1 MDDFL
6 DIVWFKIVEVVKYLA
21 GLMDLVLAP
30 LSPLGPALIILILV
44 FITVCFTKTLSRFY
58 STKRYRALQKE
69 FNHWF
74 KLRKEAVDSEDR
86 EKGKAL
92 AKNIDQAK
100 LNKVYYDYF
109 FEGLLKNMLTIYLP
123 VLCMAAYVNEAF
135 RTDRMVEKFGREYV
149 FKFSKPSGEPVL
161 VGALFW
167 FVVSLLMVYLVWF
180 LVVRYIKN
188 RVKASS
194 SSIKP

>member
-1 MDDFL
+1 MDDIL
-6 DIVWFKIVEVVKYLA
+6 DSIWFYIVDGIQYLT
-21 GLMDLVLAP
+21 GFMDAMLAP
-30 LSPLGPALIILILV
+30 LSPLGPALVILILV
-44 FITVCFTKTLSRFY
+44 FITVGFTKLFSRFY
-58 STKRYRALQKE
+58 STKRYRMLQNE

-74 KLRKEAVDSEDR
+74 KLRKEALAIEDR
-86 EKGKAL
+86 DKGKAL

-135 RTDRMVEKFGREYV
+135 RTDRMIEKFGRGYV
-149 FKFSKPSGEPVL
+149 FKFSKPSGEPIL

-167 FVVSLLMVYLVWF
+167 FVISLLTVYLVWF
-180 LVVRYIKN
+180 FVARYIRK
-188 RVKASS
+188 RQSV
-194 SSIKP
+194 